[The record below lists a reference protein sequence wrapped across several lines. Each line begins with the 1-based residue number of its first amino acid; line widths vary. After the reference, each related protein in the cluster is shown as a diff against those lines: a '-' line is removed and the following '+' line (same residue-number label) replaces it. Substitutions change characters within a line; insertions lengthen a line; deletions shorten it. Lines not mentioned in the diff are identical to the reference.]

1 LIEDSPLPASPNAAL
16 ELTVLGS
23 GTSMGVPTLTCHC
36 RVCTST
42 DPRDKRLRPS
52 VLLTHHG
59 QTAVID
65 TTPDF
70 RFQALRVG
78 LERLDAILFTHAHAD
93 HILGFDDIR
102 PFNLRQKSALPVY
115 ASEETLAT
123 LKQTFAYVFDASPA
137 ISTIPQV
144 TLHPID
150 GPFEVIGTQIVPVPA
165 RHGDIGVLGFRF
177 GGAAYLTDFSSI
189 PDSSKPLL
197 ADLDDLILDALRDV
211 PHPMHQTVEQALAV
225 VRELKPRR
233 AWFTHIAHELPHS
246 ETIARLAKAGYDN
259 VSLAYDGLR
268 FEVRL

>member
-1 LIEDSPLPASPNAAL
+1 
-16 ELTVLGS
+16 VLGS

-36 RVCTST
+36 RVCAST

-52 VLLTHHG
+52 ILLEHNG

-70 RFQALRVG
+70 RFQAMRAG

-115 ASEETLAT
+115 ASRETIAT
-123 LKQTFAYVFDASPA
+123 LKKTFSYVFEESPA

-150 GPFEVIGTQIVPVPA
+150 GPFEVIGTRIVPVPA
-165 RHGDIGVLGFRF
+165 QHGDMGVLGFRF

-189 PDSSKPLL
+189 PESSKLLL

-211 PHPMHQTVEQALAV
+211 PHPMHQTVEQALAL

-233 AWFTHIAHELPHS
+233 AWFTHIAHELPHT
-246 ETIARLAKAGYDN
+246 ETIARLIDAGYPN
-259 VSLAYDGLR
+259 VSLAYDGLQ
-268 FEVRL
+268 FEVHV